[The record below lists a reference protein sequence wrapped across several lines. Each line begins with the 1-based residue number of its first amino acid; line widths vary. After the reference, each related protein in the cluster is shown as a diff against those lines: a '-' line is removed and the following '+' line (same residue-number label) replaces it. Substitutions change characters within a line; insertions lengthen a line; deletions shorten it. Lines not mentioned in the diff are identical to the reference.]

1 MFKKLILF
9 SLVAAPQVI
18 PSVHANWSDYTLLG
32 TINNVVF
39 SYRTFDHSEVAKG
52 SNLQFR
58 AINLNS
64 MRARVLI
71 SDVKFRCY
79 DGSTENGRLLTKRIK
94 GGETHVFDIQDN
106 VCQERGGFESLT
118 VSLDARVRR

>member
-1 MFKKLILF
+1 MFKKLVLL
-9 SLVAAPQVI
+9 SLIASPLSAK
-18 PSVHANWSDYTLLG
+18 ANWSDFTLLG

-52 SNLQFR
+52 YNIQFR
-58 AINLNS
+58 VMNLNS

-71 SDVKFRCY
+71 SDIKFNCY
-79 DGSTENGRLLTKRIK
+79 DGSVVSGGFTSKRLR
-94 GGETHVFDIQDN
+94 GGETHLFDTVENI
-106 VCQERGGFESLT
+106 CQERGGFESLS